1 MQKTTVKIIKLI
13 NGDDI
18 VTVLPTGDKQLPD
31 NGPLIRLD
39 KPLQIKYVPQMTPM
53 GFRDY
58 IAMIRWTNYTSDKIV
73 TIPKDKIMTI
83 TNASLEMS
91 NSYGEIVKNYD
102 NLDKPKRDENY
113 QRKKLTPEEN
123 DKIKLQVIENRNK
136 IDTILYQSQKM
147 VDENNDKLSEETKSE
162 LLEKVSQARE
172 ALDSD
177 DVDSQEMALKDLES
191 ILHKAGSELY
201 ADTEADTEADT
212 NVDKSTNDSDE
223 DIVDADFEEVL

>member
-1 MQKTTVKIIKLI
+1 MKAQVKIIKLI

-18 VTVLPTGDKQLPD
+18 VTILPTGEKQLPD

-123 DKIKLQVIENRNK
+123 DKINEIFR
-136 IDTILYQSQKM
+136 
-147 VDENNDKLSEETKSE
+147 E
-162 LLEKVSQARE
+162 L
-172 ALDSD
+172 D
-177 DVDSQEMALKDLES
+177 DVDE
-191 ILHKAGSELY
+191 
-201 ADTEADTEADT
+201 
-212 NVDKSTNDSDE
+212 E
-223 DIVDADFEEVL
+223 DPTIH

>member
-39 KPLQIKYVPQMTPM
+39 KPLQIKYVPQMTPL

-58 IAMIRWTNYTSDKIV
+58 IAMIRWTNYTNDKIV

-91 NSYGEIVKNYD
+91 TSYGQIVKIYD
-102 NLDKPKRDENY
+102 KLDKPKKDESY
-113 QRKKLTPEEN
+113 HRKEFTAKENEKLNEIFRELDDEE
-123 DKIKLQVIENRNK
+123 EEP
-136 IDTILYQSQKM
+136 TI
-147 VDENNDKLSEETKSE
+147 
-162 LLEKVSQARE
+162 
-172 ALDSD
+172 
-177 DVDSQEMALKDLES
+177 
-191 ILHKAGSELY
+191 H
-201 ADTEADTEADT
+201 
-212 NVDKSTNDSDE
+212 
-223 DIVDADFEEVL
+223 

>member
-1 MQKTTVKIIKLI
+1 MKAQVKIIKLI

-18 VTVLPTGDKQLPD
+18 VTVLPTGEKQLPD

-91 NSYGEIVKNYD
+91 TSYSEIVKNYD

-113 QRKKLTPEEN
+113 HRKEFTA
-123 DKIKLQVIENRNK
+123 
-136 IDTILYQSQKM
+136 
-147 VDENNDKLSEETKSE
+147 DENKKINEIFRELDDEEEEPT
-162 LLEKVSQARE
+162 
-172 ALDSD
+172 
-177 DVDSQEMALKDLES
+177 
-191 ILHKAGSELY
+191 LH
-201 ADTEADTEADT
+201 
-212 NVDKSTNDSDE
+212 
-223 DIVDADFEEVL
+223 

>member
-1 MQKTTVKIIKLI
+1 MKAQVKIIKLI

-18 VTVLPTGDKQLPD
+18 VTVLPSGEQQLPD
-31 NGPLIRLD
+31 NGPLLRLD

-91 NSYGEIVKNYD
+91 TSYGEIVKNYD

-113 QRKKLTPEEN
+113 HRKEFTA
-123 DKIKLQVIENRNK
+123 
-136 IDTILYQSQKM
+136 
-147 VDENNDKLSEETKSE
+147 DENKKINEIFRELDDDEEEPT
-162 LLEKVSQARE
+162 
-172 ALDSD
+172 
-177 DVDSQEMALKDLES
+177 
-191 ILHKAGSELY
+191 LH
-201 ADTEADTEADT
+201 
-212 NVDKSTNDSDE
+212 
-223 DIVDADFEEVL
+223 